1 MNDVTKGRVRLP
13 AGARKTL
20 AHACAKSPQRSLPF
34 RVRRGRCIG
43 PSGDDMA
50 MRLGSSPMKRRAMAA
65 ALVFAGCY
73 AGARADELV
82 RFPGLGTAILFAPY
96 AVLTTALVRFPPR
109 LWWLFLLAASAGDY
123 LPHRGGGASVSFAL
137 MTESANFLRATLAA
151 VGLRRFARSSNFGER
166 VSETVAFLAFAVF
179 LAPGAGALAGAAIVR
194 LHGATGDFWLAWQE
208 WWLSNAVTALTLLPL
223 LHVGVNLATAKTA
236 APSPSVRRAAEAS
249 LLIFALLAVGGW
261 VFLRSFDPSRIHP
274 ARLFWPLP
282 FLLWAA
288 VRFGPTG
295 TSAALLAVTSLS
307 IWGALARRGPFV
319 TQAPA
324 DNLIELQTF
333 LLGISVPLLL
343 LASLFRQQQRT
354 AAALEESKRLYQVTE
369 AERRQMEVRR
379 ALDEVQREA
388 DRRKDEFLATLG
400 HELRNPLAPIGI
412 ALETLRAAAPD
423 RPDATSAIDSIRR
436 QLQHMTRLLDD
447 LLDISRITLGKIRLQ
462 RETVNLAQV
471 VANAVETARPVIDE
485 RGHELAVT
493 LPDAP
498 VHLRGDVVRL
508 TQVAANLLNNAAKY
522 TEPGGRIEIAVRQKH
537 DLAILSVRDNGI
549 GVPPESLE
557 QIFELFTQMPAARER
572 APGGLGI
579 GLSLVKR
586 LVELHGG
593 TVEARRRELPPG
605 GTEIIVRLPATDRP
619 ATPVPPRAPRA
630 AAAEIPLRI
639 LAVDDN
645 RDIAEGLAQVLG
657 MWGHTVRTAPDGA
670 TALEIAGAFGPEVV
684 LLDLGLPKI
693 DGFEVARRL
702 LRADAPPPT
711 LLISMSGFGQD
722 QARRESRKAG
732 FHHHI
737 VKPIDMEALRAML
750 AVGTKRSATV
760 PPRERS

>member
-1 MNDVTKGRVRLP
+1 M
-13 AGARKTL
+13 A
-20 AHACAKSPQRSLPF
+20 
-34 RVRRGRCIG
+34 IG
-43 PSGDDMA
+43 LS
-50 MRLGSSPMKRRAMAA
+50 AA
-65 ALVFAGCY
+65 ARTALAAVLVLAGCY
-73 AGARADELV
+73 AGASIDELM
-82 RFPGLGTAILFAPY
+82 RFPGLGIAVLFAPY
-96 AVLTTALVRFPPR
+96 AILTAALVRFPPR
-109 LWWLFLLAASAGDY
+109 TWWVFLLAAAAGDY
-123 LPHRGGGASVSFAL
+123 LPHRSGGASVSFVL
-137 MTESANFLRATLAA
+137 MTEGANFLRACIAA
-151 VGLRRFARSSNFGER
+151 VGLRRFARSSNFGEK

-179 LAPGAGALAGAAIVR
+179 LAPAAGALAGAAIVR
-194 LHGATGDFWLAWQE
+194 LHGAADFWLVWQE
-208 WWLSNAVTALTLLPL
+208 WWLSNAITALTLLPL
-223 LHVGVNLATAKTA
+223 LHVGVNLATLATSPTA
-236 APSPSVRRAAEAS
+236 APPPSLRRAAEAS
-249 LLIFALLAVGGW
+249 FLIFALLAVGGG

-282 FLLWAA
+282 FMLWAA
-288 VRFGPTG
+288 VSFGPTG
-295 TSAALLAVTSLS
+295 TSAALLGVTSLS
-307 IWGALARRGPFV
+307 IWGALERRGPFI
-319 TQAPA
+319 TDAPA
-324 DNLIELQTF
+324 DNLLELQTF

-343 LASLFRQQQRT
+343 LASVFRQQQRT
-354 AAALEESKRLYQVTE
+354 AAALEESRRLHQATE

-412 ALETLRAAAPD
+412 ALETLRSAAPN

-508 TQVAANLLNNAAKY
+508 TQIAANLLNNAAKY
-522 TEPGGRIEIAVRQKH
+522 TEPGGRIEIAVRQKR
-537 DLAILSVRDNGI
+537 DIAILTVRDNGI
-549 GVPPESLE
+549 GVPPESLD
-557 QIFELFTQMPAARER
+557 QIFELFTQIPAARER

-579 GLSLVKR
+579 GLALVKR

-605 GTEIIVRLPATDRP
+605 GTEVIVRLPATNPP
-619 ATPVPPRAPRA
+619 ATAAPSPEPRA
-630 AAAEIPLRI
+630 AAAALEPLRI

-645 RDIAEGLAQVLG
+645 RDIAEGLAQVLS

-670 TALEIAGAFGPEVV
+670 SALEIADAFGPEVV

-702 LRADAPPPT
+702 CANGPTPT

-722 QARRESRKAG
+722 QARRQSRQAG
-732 FHHHI
+732 FHHHL
-737 VKPIDMEALRAML
+737 VKPIDMDDLRAML
-750 AVGTKRSATV
+750 AIGARGRLT
-760 PPRERS
+760 PPRGRSTTPA

>member
-1 MNDVTKGRVRLP
+1 MATRGLSPAKGTAL
-13 AGARKTL
+13 
-20 AHACAKSPQRSLPF
+20 
-34 RVRRGRCIG
+34 
-43 PSGDDMA
+43 
-50 MRLGSSPMKRRAMAA
+50 A
-65 ALVFAGCY
+65 ALVVLTACY
-73 AGARADELV
+73 GGACFDELV

-109 LWWLFLLAASAGDY
+109 TWWVFLLAAALGDY
-123 LPHRGGGASVSFAL
+123 LPHRNGGASLPFAL
-137 MTESANFLRATLAA
+137 MTEGANFLRAGIAA
-151 VGLRRFARSSNFGER
+151 IGLRRFARSSNFGEK
-166 VSETVAFLAFAVF
+166 VSETVAFLAFAVL
-179 LAPGAGALAGAAIVR
+179 LAPAAGALAGAAIVR
-194 LHGATGDFWLAWQE
+194 VQGATQDFSLAWQQ

-223 LHVGVNLATAKTA
+223 LHVGVNLATSKA
-236 APSPSVRRAAEAS
+236 AIPRPSPRRAAEAA
-249 LLIFALLAVGGW
+249 LLMVALLAVGAS
-261 VFLRSFDPSRIHP
+261 VFLGTFDPSRIHP

-282 FLLWAA
+282 FLLWGA

-295 TSAALLAVTSLS
+295 TSAALLGVTSLS
-307 IWGALARRGPFV
+307 IWGALQQRGPFV
-319 TQAPA
+319 TETPA
-324 DNLIELQTF
+324 DNLLELHTF

-343 LASLFRQQQRT
+343 LASVFREQQRT
-354 AAALEESKRLYQVTE
+354 AAALEESRRLHQGTE

-412 ALETLRAAAPD
+412 ALETLRAVTPE
-423 RPDATSAIDSIRR
+423 RPDATSAIESIRR

-498 VHLRGDVVRL
+498 VHMRGDVVRL
-508 TQVAANLLNNAAKY
+508 TQIAANLLNNAAKY
-522 TEPGGRIEIAVRQKH
+522 TEPGGRIEIAVRQRR
-537 DLAILSVRDNGI
+537 DVAMLSVRDNGI
-549 GVPPESLE
+549 GIPPDALD
-557 QIFELFTQMPAARER
+557 QIFELFTQMPDASER

-579 GLSLVKR
+579 GLALVKR

-593 TVEARRRELPPG
+593 TVEARRRQVPPG
-605 GTEIIVRLPATDRP
+605 GTEILVRLPATDPPP
-619 ATPVPPRAPRA
+619 ATSPAPEPQA
-630 AAAEIPLRI
+630 SPAPAPLRI

-645 RDIAEGLAQVLG
+645 RDIAEGLAQVLN
-657 MWGHTVRTAPDGA
+657 MWGHDVRTARDGA
-670 TALEIAGAFGPEVV
+670 SALEIADAFAPEVV

-702 LRADAPPPT
+702 LATEAPGPA

-732 FHHHI
+732 FHHHL
-737 VKPIDMEALRAML
+737 VKPLDMDALRAML
-750 AVGTKRSATV
+750 AIGAQRARARSTTRA
-760 PPRERS
+760 